1 MDKTLFRN
9 LINTIKDGSRQSL
22 VLEAEGLE
30 AVAYDRNL
38 YANSYWRGGLK
49 AGLPPFVV
57 EEASRERKN
66 ILLQGYAPT
75 SSEAEA
81 IAGHLS
87 FINPN
92 EAEIAYLAVSKS
104 RTTPQLLSHWD
115 DMSEAHLPPYAV
127 SQRAQVLAH
136 VAAEVENLAPKGA
149 GVLDV
154 GCGDG
159 RLLELLSG
167 KKELRLWGIDANKAC
182 VKQAKEVLKDK
193 AAVIL
198 GDAADLP
205 RIMPHK
211 GFDLAVA
218 VGLLDTQVVSQED
231 GERILAAIAAILQ
244 RGGTLVCANYTIP
257 AIPPTTI
264 GQYGFT
270 VLKKTVPQHFYN
282 NREPKELIVAR
293 KQH

>member
-9 LINTIKDGSRQSL
+9 LINTIKDRSRQSL
-22 VLEAEGLE
+22 TLEAEGLE

-38 YANSYWRGGLK
+38 YASSYWRGGLK
-49 AGLPPFVV
+49 AGLPPFILK
-57 EEASRERKN
+57 EASRERAN

-75 SSEAEA
+75 ASEAEA

-87 FINPN
+87 SLNPN
-92 EAEIAYLAVSKS
+92 EAEMSYLAVAQS
-104 RTTPQLLSHWD
+104 RTTPQPLSHWD
-115 DMSEAHLPPYAV
+115 DMSESHLPPHVV
-127 SQRAQVLAH
+127 SQRTQVLAY
-136 VAAEVENLAPKGA
+136 VAAEAENLATKGA
-149 GVLDV
+149 LVLDV

-159 RLLELLSG
+159 RMLKLLSG
-167 KKELRLWGIDANKAC
+167 KGLRLWGLDANKAC
-182 VKQAKEVLKDK
+182 VKQAKEALGDK
-193 AAVIL
+193 AAVIM

-205 RIMPHK
+205 RIMPQK
-211 GFDLAVA
+211 GFDLAIA
-218 VGLLDTQVVSQED
+218 VGLLDTQVVSRED

-244 RGGTLVCANYTIP
+244 RGGMLVCANYTMP

-270 VLKKTVPQHFYN
+270 VYKKTAPKNFYS